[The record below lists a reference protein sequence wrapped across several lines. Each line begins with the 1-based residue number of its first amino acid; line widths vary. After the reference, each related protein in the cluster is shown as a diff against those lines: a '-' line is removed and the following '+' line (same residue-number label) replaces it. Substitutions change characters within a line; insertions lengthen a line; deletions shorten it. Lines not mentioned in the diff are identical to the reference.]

1 MKTKLFKK
9 VYVRTEADLPKET
22 GYYAVWFANAMNTIS
37 VLWYIG
43 HNKNEWKDV
52 SSYLQPTEIEFPSEK
67 EMAIELIAR
76 TAKTANSRGNPT
88 YKAGFI
94 DCYHWIKENN
104 KIKEDENR
112 TK

>member
-22 GYYAVWFANAMNTIS
+22 GYYAVWFANAMNKIS

-52 SSYLQPTEIEFPSEK
+52 SSYLQPTEIKFPSEGEIK
-67 EMAIELIAR
+67 KWIIHDREQIVNYEVATSGEYMERKIGRNDGIEWAI
-76 TAKTANSRGNPT
+76 N
-88 YKAGFI
+88 
-94 DCYHWIKENN
+94 WIKQNN
-104 KIKEDENR
+104 L
-112 TK
+112 